1 MEQRHQEV
9 IKNFQND
16 KTKHLQFKT
25 SDQFLPL
32 YLYNS
37 RRKKQIFQKHAL
49 IVKLNGTGDLKKA
62 TRFKHTF
69 TTRMSIIRI
78 FSFSFGINLERYFK
92 SFSYIDINNNFY
104 FVFIYTGND
113 IST

>member
-9 IKNFQND
+9 IKDFQND

-37 RRKKQIFQKHAL
+37 RRKK
-49 IVKLNGTGDLKKA
+49 
-62 TRFKHTF
+62 
-69 TTRMSIIRI
+69 
-78 FSFSFGINLERYFK
+78 
-92 SFSYIDINNNFY
+92 
-104 FVFIYTGND
+104 
-113 IST
+113 